1 MPFFRH
7 IQEEV
12 KNNKKKTNKNTLQ
25 VRSSK
30 IINNFQKDN
39 EEKRVWAFTSWIEAY
54 PAAVSVEAALSLSIF
69 IFAMVCMM
77 FPFRMMERQRQV
89 QASLE
94 SVNES
99 LCQYAYLEY
108 MLSHG
113 EELPSEEGDWKTD
126 LLLGLAHS
134 AAAAV
139 AGRRAEEMFSK
150 RGIER
155 LSYSASSFLE
165 DGETIDFHADY
176 QMTLPFS
183 ILNLPSLSF
192 SSASIRRAWIGREGL
207 NREEGNQTG
216 VDDEIV
222 YIGKTSTRYH
232 RSRDC
237 HYLSNQLQTVS
248 LDSISAFRNQSGGKY
263 YPCAVCSRY
272 GSQDGSVLIMRN
284 GSRYHTDPACQA
296 IAAYVQAVKLSEVKH
311 LGGCSY
317 CCK

>member
-1 MPFFRH
+1 MPFFRY
-7 IQEEV
+7 I
-12 KNNKKKTNKNTLQ
+12 KKNKNQDNRKNVNKHTLQ
-25 VRSSK
+25 VRSFK
-30 IINNFQKDN
+30 N
-39 EEKRVWAFTSWIEAY
+39 EKRVWAFTSWMENY
-54 PAAVSVEAALSLSIF
+54 PAAISVEAALALSIF

-113 EELPSEEGDWKTD
+113 EELPLEEGDWKKD
-126 LLLGLAHS
+126 LLLGLVHG
-134 AAAAV
+134 AAE
-139 AGRRAEEMFSK
+139 AGARYRAEEMFSK
-150 RGIER
+150 EGMEQI
-155 LSYSASSFLE
+155 SYGASSFLE
-165 DGETIDFHADY
+165 DGETMDFHIEY
-176 QMTLPFS
+176 RMRLPFS
-183 ILNLPSLSF
+183 ILNLTALPF
-192 SSASIRRAWIGREGL
+192 SSASVRRAWIGREGI
-207 NREEGNQTG
+207 NRDGTG
-216 VDDEIV
+216 AAEDEDDTIV

-232 RSRDC
+232 CSRDC
-237 HYLSNQLQTVS
+237 HYLSNQLQAVS
-248 LDSISAFRNQSGGKY
+248 LDGISAFRNQSGGKY
-263 YPCAVCSRY
+263 YPCAVCGKRA
-272 GSQDGSVLIMRN
+272 SQKETVWIMRN